1 MENLV
6 KSLVK
11 IDLHIHSIASEK
23 KDGTKVGK
31 NTIDNVDVLIK
42 KLKENNVE
50 MISITDHNC
59 FDLDMY
65 NKVKFHE
72 GTELKK
78 VLPGV
83 EFDVEFKGER
93 IHIIT
98 IFNDNDY
105 EKIKEISS
113 KINTKFDNN
122 SGNAYT
128 EKTFK
133 EILKEIDLSVLL
145 IAHQKSG
152 INANNQNENL
162 SKIGENEFDNI
173 IGIDYFD
180 AVEFRS
186 GKVEGILNDYK
197 YEKQLSNLRYITGT
211 DCHVWEV
218 YPQQDEKDKTYIK
231 YCYIKSLPTFK
242 GLVMALTE
250 PKRITTAPFE
260 IQKPFISELKIKLN
274 GEENNINLSP
284 GLNVIIGDNSIGKS
298 LLLESLFDP
307 KFSRIKEKQKKEGYK
322 NYLKNQKLNIA
333 SFSQTEKNKIQY
345 DYQGGIRE
353 KFQTGTKLLDIQ
365 LFKDKFKKLDST
377 NNYDEIY
384 SYVDKLLNCVEHNQN
399 IADKEN
405 ELDFD
410 IIIPSDVEDST
421 YLLRIVDNLENN
433 KVNYTLIIE
442 KISQIIKILRE
453 LANMD
458 NFLDKKIVDAIILK
472 LEKLLIKYQNK
483 NNNEIIVSKIKS
495 AIKLVCKSIEEKNK
509 ALSEAQEN
517 KLTLYRQ
524 NIVSVSDKI
533 VEYIKVNSKSISP
546 TLNDF
551 KPITLK
557 MESHEEGKYK
567 FVTSTA
573 YKTIGIKEINDILTF
588 PLSNI
593 SKVERAEKLTT
604 NDFNNKLKKTLKDD
618 GKESKEKYKKAVEDY
633 IKQKYLKQDLIILR
647 SEQPLEQ
654 GNSPGKNALIYLD
667 VLADESSKKMYIVDQ
682 PGDDI
687 SHTKL
692 NSEVIEILRRMGE
705 SKQVLF
711 ITHKPELVVNLDVD
725 NVIIL
730 KEVNSKLNIING
742 TLEYEHIDKKI
753 NILKEV
759 ADILD
764 GGEETIRRRWK
775 RYDK

>member
-1 MENLV
+1 MENIV
-6 KSLVK
+6 KKLVK

-23 KDGTKVGK
+23 KDGKKVGK
-31 NTIDNVDVLIK
+31 NTIDNVEVLMNKI
-42 KLKENNVE
+42 KENGVQ
-50 MISITDHNC
+50 MIAITDHNC
-59 FDLDMY
+59 FNLDMY
-65 NKVKFHE
+65 NKVKSYE
-72 GTELKK
+72 GIYLKK

-83 EFDVEFKGER
+83 EFDVEFKRER

-98 IFNDNDY
+98 IFNDNDN
-105 EKIKEISS
+105 EKLKQISS
-113 KINTKFDNN
+113 KINVKFDNKL
-122 SGNAYT
+122 GNAYT

-133 EILKEIDLSVLL
+133 EMLKEIDLSVLL

-211 DCHVWEV
+211 DCHVWNV
-218 YPQQDEKDKTYIK
+218 YPQQDEKDKTDIK

-260 IQKPFISELKIKLN
+260 IPKPFISEIKVKLN
-274 GEENNINLSP
+274 GEEKNINLSP

-307 KFSRIKEKQKKEGYK
+307 KFNRIKEKQKKDGYK
-322 NYLKNQKLNIA
+322 NYLKNQKLNITA
-333 SFSQTEKNKIQY
+333 FSQTEKSKIQY

-377 NNYDEIY
+377 NDFNEIY
-384 SYVDKLLNCVEHNQN
+384 SYVDKLLNRIEHNQN
-399 IADKEN
+399 IEDKEN

-410 IIIPSDVEDST
+410 ITIPSEIDDST

-433 KVNYTLIIE
+433 KVSYSLIIE
-442 KISQIIKILRE
+442 KITQIIKLLKE
-453 LANMD
+453 LCDMN
-458 NFLDKKIVDAIILK
+458 NFFDRKIVNTIVLK
-472 LEKLLIKYQNK
+472 LEKLLVKYESKNK
-483 NNNEIIVSKIKS
+483 NEIIFSKIKA
-495 AIKLVCKSIEEKNK
+495 AIKMVCKSIEEKNK
-509 ALSEAQEN
+509 VLSEAQEN

-524 NIVSVSDKI
+524 NIVSVSDRI
-533 VEYIKVNSKSISP
+533 VEYIKVNSKNIPS

-551 KPITLK
+551 KPIRLK
-557 MESHEEGKYK
+557 MEIHEEGKYK
-567 FVTSTA
+567 FITSTSF
-573 YKTIGIKEINDILTF
+573 KVIGLKEIDDILTY

-593 SKVERAEKLTT
+593 SKIEKAEKLTT
-604 NDFNNKLKKTLKDD
+604 NDFNNKLKKNLKDD
-618 GKESKEKYKKAVEDY
+618 GKESKEKYRKAVEDY
-633 IKQKYLKQDLIILR
+633 IKKKYLEQDLIILR
-647 SEQPLEQ
+647 SDQPLEQ

-667 VLADESSKKMYIVDQ
+667 VLADESSKKMYMVDQ

-692 NSEVIEILRRMGE
+692 KSEVIEILRRMGE

-730 KEVNSKLNIING
+730 KEVNSKINIING
-742 TLEYEHIDKKI
+742 TLEYEDSDKKI